1 MAMMMVT
8 MSNRYDNLSARCRYQ
23 RNEEHKGE
31 KTKRK
36 FLHSTFGCLTS
47 YPGCEQISSN

>member
-1 MAMMMVT
+1 MPMVR
-8 MSNRYDNLSARCRYQ
+8 MIVSYSDDHLCARCRYQ

-36 FLHSTFGCLTS
+36 FLHDVL
-47 YPGCEQISSN
+47 